1 MADEATDTLTIRIP
15 HALKV
20 LVEEAAKAR
29 GMTVTGVVRQA
40 LQETIT
46 PAGRVYQHP
55 GLSEAFEKF
64 LEDVRSK
71 RVMLLVIDERSGLR
85 YFFEGTV
92 DRELTNES
100 IVAISRKQSR
110 TPWIIPRRDVV
121 AWVEDPAVINR
132 VAMSLTQQGW
142 QARST
147 GEHLSR

>member
-20 LVEEAAKAR
+20 LVEAAAKAR
-29 GMTVTGVVRQA
+29 GMTVTGIVRQA

-92 DRELTNES
+92 DRELTNDS

-121 AWVEDPAVINR
+121 A
-132 VAMSLTQQGW
+132 
-142 QARST
+142 
-147 GEHLSR
+147 

>member
-15 HALKV
+15 RGLKA

-40 LQETIT
+40 LQETII
-46 PAGRVYQHP
+46 PAGRLYQHP

-64 LEDVRSK
+64 LEDARGK
-71 RVMLLVIDERSGLR
+71 RVMLLVIDERSGMR

-92 DRELTNES
+92 DRDLTNES
-100 IVAISRKQSR
+100 IVAISRKHARS
-110 TPWIIPRRDVV
+110 PWIIPRRDVV

-132 VAMSLTQQGW
+132 VALSLTQQGW
-142 QARST
+142 QARSP
-147 GEHLSR
+147 GDSLPR